1 MRYDRQIYSHWVRST
16 PFQENC
22 KAGCP
27 CESYECDDITTT
39 QASTTT
45 IATTAPPKEAVL
57 LLSTY
62 PSSNVP
68 MVIDFKGKL
77 TLALL

>member
-16 PFQENC
+16 RFQENC